1 MYAGTKKSISTKQSN
16 NNGQTAKF
24 SQNHNQKKVAE
35 TKQRTFMSFC
45 SIDPFLVKL
54 SVRSLNQ
61 KPLFVVCSQIFISVT
76 VALSSRKAN

>member
-35 TKQRTFMSFC
+35 T
-45 SIDPFLVKL
+45 
-54 SVRSLNQ
+54 NN
-61 KPLFVVCSQIFISVT
+61 
-76 VALSSRKAN
+76 ALSRRSAQLILFW